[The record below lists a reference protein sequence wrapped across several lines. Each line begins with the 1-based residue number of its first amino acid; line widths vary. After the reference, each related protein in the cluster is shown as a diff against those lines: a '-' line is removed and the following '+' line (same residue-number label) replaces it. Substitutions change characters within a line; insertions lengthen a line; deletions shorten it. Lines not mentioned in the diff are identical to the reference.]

1 MIRQLKYILFVFLV
15 ISCKNNT
22 IEKPKKPS
30 NLIAKDKMVEII
42 YDISLFTAA
51 KSVNKYPIESA
62 GILPE
67 NYIYNKYNIDSLQF
81 ALSNEFYAYNLKTYE
96 DIYNSVKIKLEKD
109 KNHFNAIIEAEKK
122 VKDSINKKV
131 RREFDSLG
139 VRKKLNRKNRKLKR
153 KTTNRNPLKKTDT
166 SQISTHQQV

>member
-1 MIRQLKYILFVFLV
+1 MISQLKYILFVFLI
-15 ISCKNNT
+15 ISCKNNS

-51 KSVNKYPIESA
+51 KGVNKYPIESA

-81 ALSNEFYAYNLKTYE
+81 ALSNEYYAYNLKTYE
-96 DIYNSVKIKLEKD
+96 DIYTSVKLKLEED
-109 KNHFNAIIEAEKK
+109 KKRFNEMIEAEKK
-122 VKDSINKKV
+122 AKDSIRKRPKTKL
-131 RREFDSLG
+131 DSLD
-139 VRKKLNRKNRKLKR
+139 RLERLDLKKRNLKR
-153 KTTNRNPLKKTDT
+153 VRPKPDPVKKTDT
-166 SQISTHQQV
+166 SQILIRQ

>member
-1 MIRQLKYILFVFLV
+1 MISQLKYILFVFLI
-15 ISCKNNT
+15 ISCKNNS
-22 IEKPKKPS
+22 IEKPKKPN

-51 KSVNKYPIESA
+51 KGVNKYPIESA

-96 DIYNSVKIKLEKD
+96 DIYNSVKVKLEKD
-109 KNHFNAIIEAEKK
+109 KKHFNAIIEAEKK
-122 VKDSINKKV
+122 VKDSLNKNF
-131 RREFDSLG
+131 RREFDSLE
-139 VRKKLNRKNRKLKR
+139 VIKKRDIKKRNLKSNTPIR
-153 KTTNRNPLKKTDT
+153 DPLKKTDT
-166 SQISTHQQV
+166 SQILTRQ

>member
-51 KSVNKYPIESA
+51 KGVNKYLIESA

-109 KNHFNAIIEAEKK
+109 KNHFNTIIEAEKK
-122 VKDSINKKV
+122 VKDSINKDA
-131 RREFDSLG
+131 RREFDSL
-139 VRKKLNRKNRKLKR
+139 KKINRLIPNRKN
-153 KTTNRNPLKKTDT
+153 
-166 SQISTHQQV
+166 Q